1 MGEGEWTEASVLV
14 LVFVFVFVFEFGSG
28 AKYRTHKTAKKSGNI
43 FVLICYGYV
52 FIFGQST

>member
-28 AKYRTHKTAKKSGNI
+28 AKYGTHKSAKKVGI
-43 FVLICYGYV
+43 YLC
-52 FIFGQST
+52 